1 MSLLRRVL
9 AIVVLMIG
17 VCALPGWAIADPAAS
32 DEGAGLR
39 KVRVQLKWLHQF
51 QFAGFY
57 AAIDQGYFRRAG
69 LEVELLEGGPEIDPV
84 QSVTS
89 GRAEFGVGNSSLLLD
104 FNQGH
109 PVVAVAA
116 IFQHSPF
123 VIMARNDPAL
133 RSIKDLEG
141 KTVMTETH
149 SAELTA
155 YMKKAGVDLSKVRLV
170 PHDGTVT
177 SLMRS
182 GKESVSAIT
191 AYIST
196 EPFEATRLGLDY
208 KLFNPR
214 DLKIDF
220 YGDTLFTHA
229 QFAQSHPETV
239 AAMREALIQGWH
251 YAQTHQ
257 AEVVDLILRS
267 YRPRMDRPT
276 LTLEAQAIYNLLQS
290 DVVDIG
296 YMSEARWRAI
306 GTVFAEAGMLPA
318 HFKLD
323 GFFITPEAALPAWAR
338 QTFWLGGAVLILG
351 GGLTAYILSLNR
363 RLQASLKLQSSQTC
377 ELERV
382 NLQLSQLS
390 RTDPLTGL
398 FNRRHFDEAL
408 AEEWARAERHGGGL
422 SMLMIDVDH
431 FKSYNDQLGHPAG
444 DACLQRVADALQC
457 HVRRA
462 GEFVARIGGEEFAVV
477 TTSSSLD
484 EVRALAERLRQSV
497 MALDLP
503 HGGNAPGVVTIS
515 IGTCTQG
522 SRGGAVRSADLVAQA
537 DAALYE
543 AKQTGRNRVVS
554 RVLTGS
560 SSSDTSAPSMS
571 ASHRV

>member
-17 VCALPGWAIADPAAS
+17 VCALPGWAIADPVAS
-32 DEGAGLR
+32 DEGASLR

-338 QTFWLGGAVLILG
+338 QTFWHGGAVLILG
-351 GGLTAYILSLNR
+351 GGA
-363 RLQASLKLQSSQTC
+363 
-377 ELERV
+377 
-382 NLQLSQLS
+382 
-390 RTDPLTGL
+390 
-398 FNRRHFDEAL
+398 
-408 AEEWARAERHGGGL
+408 
-422 SMLMIDVDH
+422 
-431 FKSYNDQLGHPAG
+431 
-444 DACLQRVADALQC
+444 
-457 HVRRA
+457 
-462 GEFVARIGGEEFAVV
+462 
-477 TTSSSLD
+477 
-484 EVRALAERLRQSV
+484 
-497 MALDLP
+497 
-503 HGGNAPGVVTIS
+503 
-515 IGTCTQG
+515 
-522 SRGGAVRSADLVAQA
+522 
-537 DAALYE
+537 
-543 AKQTGRNRVVS
+543 
-554 RVLTGS
+554 
-560 SSSDTSAPSMS
+560 
-571 ASHRV
+571 